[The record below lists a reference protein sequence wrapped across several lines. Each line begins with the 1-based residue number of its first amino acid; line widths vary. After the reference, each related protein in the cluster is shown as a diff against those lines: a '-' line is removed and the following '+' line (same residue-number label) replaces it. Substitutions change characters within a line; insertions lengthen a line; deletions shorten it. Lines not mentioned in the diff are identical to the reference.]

1 MVGETSVRAHDLD
14 LAALRAMPLE
24 REPFQYLVVPAF
36 IKREALSRIN
46 ADYPKIAERGSFP
59 VSQVAY
65 GPAFRALLDQLE
77 GDEFRKAFEEKFGLE
92 LAGRPTT
99 TTVRGQCG
107 RGDGKIHTDSL
118 SKIITVLIYMNPTW
132 EKPGGRLRLLR
143 SGSDL
148 DDVLVEVPPVEG
160 TLVAFKRAD
169 NSWHGHEPFVGERR
183 VIQFNWVTSE
193 GNRQITMLRHHASAS
208 LKRVLGLLVPGRH

>member
-1 MVGETSVRAHDLD
+1 
-14 LAALRAMPLE
+14 
-24 REPFQYLVVPAF
+24 
-36 IKREALSRIN
+36 
-46 ADYPKIAERGSFP
+46 
-59 VSQVAY
+59 
-65 GPAFRALLDQLE
+65 
-77 GDEFRKAFEEKFGLE
+77 
-92 LAGRPTT
+92 
-99 TTVRGQCG
+99 
-107 RGDGKIHTDSL
+107 
-118 SKIITVLIYMNPTW
+118 MNPTW

-148 DDVLVEVPPVEG
+148 NDVLVEVPPVEG

-193 GNRQITMLRHHASAS
+193 GNRQIAMLRHHASAS

>member
-1 MVGETSVRAHDLD
+1 MVGATSVRAHDLD
-14 LAALRAMPLE
+14 LAAFRAMPLE

-36 IKREALSRIN
+36 IKRKALSRIN

-59 VSQVAY
+59 VSQVTY
-65 GPAFRALLDQLE
+65 GPAFQALRDQLE

-99 TTVRGQCG
+99 ATVRGQCG

-143 SGSDL
+143 SGGDL
-148 DDVLVEVPPVEG
+148 NDVLVEVPPVEG

-193 GNRQITMLRHHASAS
+193 GNRQIAMLRHHASAS
-208 LKRVLGLLVPGRH
+208 LKRLLGLLVPGRH